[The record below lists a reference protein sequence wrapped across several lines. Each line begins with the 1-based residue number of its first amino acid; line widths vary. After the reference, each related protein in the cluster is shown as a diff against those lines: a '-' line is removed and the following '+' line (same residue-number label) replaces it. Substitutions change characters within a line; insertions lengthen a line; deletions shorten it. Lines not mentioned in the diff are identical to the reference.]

1 MLTLFYWR
9 FGDLEEKLVLYV
21 KIHEL
26 RKRNFKVAQIAKEL
40 KISRPTV
47 YKYLEMTFDEARAY
61 TEQPLGRKKKLDNYK
76 DWILA
81 WLEEYPHL
89 SGAQIHD
96 WLLERYPDLV
106 VGGSTL
112 RSYVKDIREIY
123 QIEKKVIVRQYEA
136 VPEQPM
142 GKQLQVDWGE
152 TKQKKTDNK
161 EIKLYFI
168 AFVLAHSR
176 HKYMEWQARPFTTRD
191 AIRCH
196 ENAFQFYGGRTE
208 EIVYDQDH
216 LISVS
221 ENAGQLLLTAE
232 FQSYVN
238 ERKFKVH
245 LCRRADPESKGM
257 IENVVKY
264 IKGNF
269 ADSRVFSD
277 IEDWNNRALQW
288 LQRTGNHQFHQ
299 TTKKRPAEV
308 FLLEKQHLQPVSSL
322 LSYESTTNQSIT
334 RSVSKDNTIRY
345 KSNRYSVPLGT
356 YQTNAENHVL
366 IEVTGDEQQTLI
378 IRKQAGSEIIAE
390 HSISFEKGKL
400 IQNRNHTRD
409 RSKGVEEFKQ
419 RLISFFEDQTQAAA
433 YFDEISQ
440 RYPRYRRDQFAI
452 IHKVIQQYP
461 ILIDI
466 VMTKC
471 VTERLYNA
479 NDFRDIAHHI
489 DTLRHEQVK
498 DVKSFHTNPAKHS
511 HIKTSTRSLNA
522 YTSILG
528 GRA

>member
-1 MLTLFYWR
+1 M
-9 FGDLEEKLVLYV
+9 LYV

-26 RKRNFKVAQIAKEL
+26 RKRKFKVAQIAKEL

-61 TEQPLGRKKKLDNYK
+61 TEQPLGKKKKLDHYK

-89 SGAQIHD
+89 SSAQIHD
-96 WLLERYPDLV
+96 WLLERYPDLL
-106 VGGSTL
+106 VGGSTV
-112 RSYVKDIREIY
+112 RTYVKNIREVY

-152 TKQKKTDNK
+152 TKQKTTNNK

-216 LISVS
+216 LITVS
-221 ENAGQLLLTAE
+221 ENAGHLLLTAE
-232 FQSYVN
+232 FQGYVN

-277 IEDWNNRALQW
+277 IEDWNDRALQW
-288 LQRTGNHQFHQ
+288 LQRTGNHQVHQ

-322 LSYESTTNQSIT
+322 LSYESTNNQSIT

-356 YQTNAENHVL
+356 YQTRTENLVW
-366 IEVTGDEQQTLI
+366 IEVTGDAQRMLV
-378 IRKQAGSEIIAE
+378 IRKEVNGEIIAE
-390 HSISFEKGKL
+390 HIISSEKGKL
-400 IQNRNHTRD
+400 IQNRHHTRD
-409 RSKGVEEFKQ
+409 RSKGIEELKQ
-419 RLISFFEDQTQAAA
+419 RLISNFEDQTKAAV

-461 ILIDI
+461 ALIDT

-471 VTERLYNA
+471 MTEKLYNA
-479 NDFRDIAHHI
+479 NDFRDIAHHL
-489 DTLRHEQVK
+489 DTLSDEPIKEVQ
-498 DVKSFHTNPAKHS
+498 SFYANPAKHS
-511 HIKTSTRSLNA
+511 HIKASTRSLNA

>member
-1 MLTLFYWR
+1 MLYI
-9 FGDLEEKLVLYV
+9 

-26 RKRNFKVAQIAKEL
+26 HKRKIKVAQIAKEL
-40 KISRPTV
+40 KVSRPTV
-47 YKYLEMTFDEARAY
+47 YKYLEMTFDEATAY
-61 TEQPLGRKKKLDNYK
+61 NEQPLGKKKKLDHYK

-89 SGAQIHD
+89 SSAQIHD
-96 WLLERYPDLV
+96 WLLERYPDLA
-106 VGGSTL
+106 VGGSTV
-112 RSYVKDIREIY
+112 RTYVRGIREVY

-152 TKQKKTDNK
+152 TKQKTVNNK
-161 EIKLYFI
+161 EAKLYFI
-168 AFVLAHSR
+168 AFVLANSR

-221 ENAGQLLLTAE
+221 ENAGHLLLTAE

-269 ADSRVFSD
+269 ADSRVFCD
-277 IEDWNNRALQW
+277 IEDWNERARQW
-288 LQRTGNHQFHQ
+288 LERTGNHQVHQ

-322 LSYESTTNQSIT
+322 LSYESTNNKSIT

-356 YQTNAENHVL
+356 YQTMSENLVW
-366 IEVTGDEQQTLI
+366 IEVKEENQKTLV
-378 IRKQAGSEIIAE
+378 IRREANGEVIAE
-390 HSISFEKGKL
+390 HVISSEKGKL
-400 IQNRNHTRD
+400 IQNRHHTRD
-409 RSKGVEEFKQ
+409 RSKGIKELKQ
-419 RLISFFEDQTQAAA
+419 RLMSLFEDQAQAAA
-433 YFDEISQ
+433 YLDEVSQ
-440 RYPRYRRDQFAI
+440 RYPRYHRDQFAI
-452 IHKVIQQYP
+452 IYKVIQQYP
-461 ILIDI
+461 ALVDS
-466 VMTKC
+466 VLTKC
-471 VTERLYNA
+471 MAEKLYNA
-479 NDFRDIAHHI
+479 NDFRDIAHHL
-489 DTLRHEQVK
+489 DTLQDEPAEEVK
-498 DVKSFHTNPAKHS
+498 FYYKSSLKHS
-511 HIKTSTRSLNA
+511 HIKASTRSLNT

>member
-1 MLTLFYWR
+1 M
-9 FGDLEEKLVLYV
+9 LYV
-21 KIHEL
+21 KIQEL
-26 RKRNFKVAQIAKEL
+26 HKRKFKIAQIAKEL

-47 YKYLEMTFDEARAY
+47 YKYLDMTFDEAKSY
-61 TEQPLGRKKKLDNYK
+61 IEQPYGGKKKLDDYK

-89 SGAQIHD
+89 SAAQIHD

-106 VGGSTL
+106 VGGSTV
-112 RSYVKDIREIY
+112 RSYVKEVREFY

-152 TKQKKTDNK
+152 TKQKTIDNK
-161 EIKLYFI
+161 EVKLYFI
-168 AFVLAHSR
+168 AFVMAHSR
-176 HKYMEWQARPFTTRD
+176 HKYTEWQTRPFTTRD

-216 LISVS
+216 LITVS

-238 ERKFKVH
+238 ERKFRVH

-277 IEDWNNRALQW
+277 IEDWNHRALQW
-288 LQRTGNHQFHQ
+288 LQRTGNHQVHQ

-308 FLLEKQHLQPVSSL
+308 FLVEKQHLQPVFSL
-322 LSYESTTNQSIT
+322 LSYESTNNLSIT

-356 YQTNAENHVL
+356 YQTNSENLVL
-366 IEVTGDEQQTLI
+366 IEVKGREQQSLV
-378 IRKQAGSEIIAE
+378 IRKQAEGEIIAE
-390 HSISFEKGKL
+390 HGISLEKGKL

-409 RSKGVEEFKQ
+409 RSKGIEEFIH
-419 RLISFFEDQTQAAA
+419 RLISLFEDQKQAAA

-452 IHKVIQQYP
+452 IYRVTQEYP
-461 ILIDI
+461 AIIDM
-466 VMTKC
+466 VMSKCTK
-471 VTERLYNA
+471 ERLYSA
-479 NDFRDIAHHI
+479 NDFRDIAHHLH
-489 DTLRHEQVK
+489 TLNHQPVQVIESYYAK
-498 DVKSFHTNPAKHS
+498 PTKHS
-511 HIKTSTRSLNA
+511 DIKASTRSLST

>member
-1 MLTLFYWR
+1 MLYLNI
-9 FGDLEEKLVLYV
+9 KALY
-21 KIHEL
+21 K
-26 RKRNFKVAQIAKEL
+26 RKFKVAQIAKEL

-47 YKYLEMTFDEARAY
+47 YKYLEMTFDEAKAY
-61 TEQPLGRKKKLDNYK
+61 TELPMGREKKLDSYK

-89 SGAQIHD
+89 SAAQIHD
-96 WLLERYPDLV
+96 WLLERYPDLA
-106 VGGSTL
+106 VGGSTV
-112 RSYVKDIREIY
+112 RSYVKDIREVY

-136 VPEQPM
+136 IPEQPM

-152 TKQKKTDNK
+152 TKQKTTEST

-176 HKYMEWQARPFTTRD
+176 QKYMEWQTRPFTTRD

-196 ENAFQFYGGRTE
+196 ENAFQFYGGGTE

-216 LISVS
+216 LITVS

-238 ERKFKVH
+238 ERKFKVY

-277 IEDWNNRALQW
+277 IEDWNQRALQW
-288 LQRTGNHQFHQ
+288 LMRTGNYQVHQ

-308 FLLEKQHLQPVSSL
+308 FLVEKQHLKPVSSL
-322 LSYESTTNQSIT
+322 LSFESTNNQSIT

-356 YQTNAENHVL
+356 YQTNADKHVR
-366 IEVTGDEQQTLI
+366 IEVTSEEPPRLV
-378 IRKQAGSEIIAE
+378 IRKEEESEIIAE
-390 HSISFEKGKL
+390 HDISLEKGKL

-409 RSKGVEEFKQ
+409 RSKGVEEFKR
-419 RLISFFEDQTQAAA
+419 RLISFFENQTQAAA
-433 YFDEISQ
+433 YLDEISR

-452 IHKVIQQYP
+452 IHRVIQQYP
-461 ILIDI
+461 TVIESVL
-466 VMTKC
+466 TKC
-471 VTERLYNA
+471 MREKLFSA
-479 NDFRDIAHHI
+479 NDFRDIAQHI
-489 DTLRHEQVK
+489 NTLSQEPLK
-498 DVKSFHTNPAKHS
+498 EIKSYDIYPANHGYF
-511 HIKTSTRSLNA
+511 KTSTRSLNA

-528 GRA
+528 GRS

>member
-1 MLTLFYWR
+1 M
-9 FGDLEEKLVLYV
+9 LYV
-21 KIHEL
+21 KIQEL
-26 RKRNFKVAQIAKEL
+26 HKRKFKVAQIAKEL

-47 YKYLEMTFDEARAY
+47 YKYLDMTLEEAKAY
-61 TEQPLGRKKKLDNYK
+61 TERPHGRQKKLDSHK

-96 WLLERYPDLV
+96 WLLERYPDLI
-106 VGGSTL
+106 VGGSTV
-112 RSYVKDIREIY
+112 RSYVKEVREIY

-152 TKQKKTDNK
+152 TKQKTTDNK

-168 AFVLAHSR
+168 AFVMAHSR
-176 HKYMEWQARPFTTRD
+176 YKYMEWQTRPFTTRD

-216 LISVS
+216 LITVS

-238 ERKFKVH
+238 ERKFKIH

-277 IEDWNNRALQW
+277 IGDWNHRALQW
-288 LQRTGNHQFHQ
+288 LQRTGNHQVHQ

-322 LSYESTTNQSIT
+322 LSYESTNNQSIT

-356 YQTNAENHVL
+356 YQTNSENLVL
-366 IEVTGDEQQTLI
+366 IEVKGREQQTLV
-378 IRKQAGSEIIAE
+378 IRKQAEGEIIAE
-390 HSISFEKGKL
+390 HDISVEKGKL

-409 RSKGVEEFKQ
+409 RSKGIEEFKQ
-419 RLISFFEDQTQAAA
+419 RLISSFEDQKQAAA
-433 YFDEISQ
+433 YFDKISKE
-440 RYPRYRRDQFAI
+440 YPRYRRDQFAI
-452 IHKVIQQYP
+452 IQQVVQKYP
-461 ILIDI
+461 AFIDS

-471 VTERLYNA
+471 MTEKLVSA
-479 NDFRDIAHHI
+479 NDFRDIAHHLYTSNQQPVQEI
-489 DTLRHEQVK
+489 ESLSAK
-498 DVKSFHTNPAKHS
+498 PAKHS
-511 HIKTSTRSLNA
+511 SIKASTRSLNT

>member
-1 MLTLFYWR
+1 MLYI
-9 FGDLEEKLVLYV
+9 

-26 RKRNFKVAQIAKEL
+26 HKRKFKVAQIAKEL

-61 TEQPLGRKKKLDNYK
+61 TEQPLGKMKKLDHYK

-89 SGAQIHD
+89 SSAQIHD

-106 VGGSTL
+106 VGGSTV
-112 RSYVKDIREIY
+112 RTYVKDIREVY
-123 QIEKKVIVRQYEA
+123 QIEKKVIVRQYQA

-152 TKQKKTDNK
+152 TKQKTIANK

-196 ENAFQFYGGRTE
+196 ENAFQFYGGQTE

-216 LISVS
+216 LIAVS

-232 FQSYVN
+232 FQRYVN

-277 IEDWNNRALQW
+277 IEDWNERARQW
-288 LQRTGNHQFHQ
+288 LERTGNHQVHQ

-322 LSYESTTNQSIT
+322 LSYESTNNQSIT

-356 YQTNAENHVL
+356 YQTMSENLVW
-366 IEVTGDEQQTLI
+366 IEVKDEDEKTLV
-378 IRKQAGSEIIAE
+378 IRRETKGEVIAE
-390 HSISFEKGKL
+390 HIISSEKGKL
-400 IQNRNHTRD
+400 IQNRHHTRD
-409 RSKGVEEFKQ
+409 RSKGVKELKQ
-419 RLISFFEDQTQAAA
+419 RLISYFEDQVQAAD
-433 YFDEISQ
+433 YLDEISQ

-452 IHKVIQQYP
+452 IYKVIQQYP
-461 ILIDI
+461 ALIDLI
-466 VMTKC
+466 LTKC
-471 VTERLYNA
+471 MTEKLYNA
-479 NDFRDIAHHI
+479 NDFRDIAHHL
-489 DTLRHEQVK
+489 DTLRDEPVQGVQSFY
-498 DVKSFHTNPAKHS
+498 KSPPKHS
-511 HIKTSTRSLNA
+511 HIKASTRSLNA

>member
-1 MLTLFYWR
+1 MTLFYWR
-9 FGDLEEKLVLYV
+9 LGFLEEKLVLYV

-26 RKRNFKVAQIAKEL
+26 HKRKFKVAQIAKEL

-61 TEQPLGRKKKLDNYK
+61 TEQPLGKKKKLDHYK

-89 SGAQIHD
+89 SSAQIHD
-96 WLLERYPDLV
+96 WLLERYPDLL
-106 VGGSTL
+106 VGASTV
-112 RSYVKDIREIY
+112 RSYVKDIREVY
-123 QIEKKVIVRQYEA
+123 QIEKKVNVRQYEA
-136 VPEQPM
+136 VPERPM

-152 TKQKKTDNK
+152 TKQKTTDNK

-216 LISVS
+216 LITVS

-269 ADSRVFSD
+269 ADSRVFRD
-277 IEDWNNRALQW
+277 IEDWNDRALQW
-288 LQRTGNHQFHQ
+288 LQRTGNHQVHQ

-322 LSYESTTNQSIT
+322 LSYESTNNQSIT

-356 YQTNAENHVL
+356 YQTMSENLVW
-366 IEVTGDEQQTLI
+366 IEVTDDEQQTLV
-378 IRKQAGSEIIAE
+378 IRKEANGEIITE
-390 HSISFEKGKL
+390 HFVSLEKGKL
-400 IQNRNHTRD
+400 IQNRHHTRD
-409 RSKGVEEFKQ
+409 RSKGVEELKQ
-419 RLISFFEDQTQAAA
+419 RLISYFEDQTQAAA

-440 RYPRYRRDQFAI
+440 KYPRYRRDQFAI
-452 IHKVIQQYP
+452 IYKVIQQYP
-461 ILIDI
+461 ALIDT

-471 VTERLYNA
+471 MTEKLYNA
-479 NDFRDIAHHI
+479 NEFRDIAHHL
-489 DTLRHEQVK
+489 DTLRDEPVK
-498 DVKSFHTNPAKHS
+498 EVQSFYANPAKHP
-511 HIKTSTRSLNA
+511 HIKASTRSLNV

>member
-1 MLTLFYWR
+1 M
-9 FGDLEEKLVLYV
+9 LYV
-21 KIHEL
+21 KIQEL
-26 RKRNFKVAQIAKEL
+26 HKRKLKIAQIAKEL

-47 YKYLEMTFDEARAY
+47 YKYLAMSFDEARAY
-61 TEQPLGRKKKLDNYK
+61 TEQPLGRNKKLDSYK

-89 SGAQIHD
+89 SAAQIHD
-96 WLLERYPDLV
+96 WLLERYPDLM
-106 VGGSTL
+106 VGGSTV
-112 RSYVKDIREIY
+112 RSYVKEVREVY
-123 QIEKKVIVRQYEA
+123 QIEKKVNVRQYEA

-152 TKQKKTDNK
+152 TKQKTTDSK

-176 HKYMEWQARPFTTRD
+176 YKYMEWQTSPFTTRD

-196 ENAFQFYGGRTE
+196 ENAFQFYGGHTN

-216 LISVS
+216 LITVS

-238 ERKFKVH
+238 ERKFRIH

-277 IEDWNNRALQW
+277 IEDWNHRGLQW
-288 LQRTGNHQFHQ
+288 LQRTGNHQVHQ

-322 LSYESTTNQSIT
+322 LSFESTSKQSIT
-334 RSVSKDNTIRY
+334 RTVSKDNTIRY

-356 YQTNAENHVL
+356 HQTKSENLVL
-366 IEVTGDEQQTLI
+366 IELKGDEQQTLV
-378 IRKQAGSEIIAE
+378 IRKESKGEVIAE
-390 HSISFEKGKL
+390 HEISLEKGKL
-400 IQNRNHTRD
+400 IQNRNHIRD
-409 RSKGVEEFKQ
+409 RSKGIEEFKQ
-419 RLISFFEDQTQAAA
+419 RLISFFEDQNQAAV

-440 RYPRYRRDQFAI
+440 RYRRYRRDQFAI
-452 IHKVIQQYP
+452 IHRVIQRYP
-461 ILIDI
+461 SFIDSAI
-466 VMTKC
+466 SKCMTD
-471 VTERLYNA
+471 RLFSA
-479 NDFRDIAHHI
+479 NDFRDLAHH
-489 DTLRHEQVK
+489 L
-498 DVKSFHTNPAKHS
+498 HTTNHQPVQEIESHYSNLAKHTD
-511 HIKTSTRSLNA
+511 IKASTRSLNT

-528 GRA
+528 GRV

>member
-1 MLTLFYWR
+1 M
-9 FGDLEEKLVLYV
+9 LYV

-26 RKRNFKVAQIAKEL
+26 HKKKFKVAQIANEL

-47 YKYLEMTFDEARAY
+47 YKYLEMTFDEAKAY
-61 TEQPLGRKKKLDNYK
+61 FEQPLGKKKKLDHYK

-89 SGAQIHD
+89 SSAQIHD

-106 VGGSTL
+106 VGESTV
-112 RSYVKDIREIY
+112 RTYVRDIREVY
-123 QIEKKVIVRQYEA
+123 QIEKKANVRQYEA

-152 TKQKKTDNK
+152 TKQKTIDNK

-176 HKYMEWQARPFTTRD
+176 HKYMEWQSRPFTTRD

-196 ENAFQFYGGRTE
+196 ENAFQFYGGRTD

-216 LISVS
+216 LITVS
-221 ENAGQLLLTAE
+221 ENAGQLLLTSE

-238 ERKFKVH
+238 ERKFKVY

-269 ADSRVFSD
+269 ADSRVFKD
-277 IEDWNNRALQW
+277 IEDWNVRALQW
-288 LQRTGNHQFHQ
+288 LERTGNHHVHQ

-322 LSYESTTNQSIT
+322 LSYESTNTKSIT
-334 RSVSKDNTIRY
+334 RNVSKDNTIRY

-356 YQTNAENHVL
+356 YQSMAENLVW
-366 IEVTGDEQQTLI
+366 IEVTGEEEKMLVIHREKNDDV
-378 IRKQAGSEIIAE
+378 IAE
-390 HSISFEKGKL
+390 HLISSEKGKL
-400 IQNRNHTRD
+400 IQNRHHTRD
-409 RSKGVEEFKQ
+409 RSKGIEELKQ
-419 RLISFFEDQTQAAA
+419 HLISSFEDQTQATA
-433 YFDEISQ
+433 YLNEINK

-452 IHKVIQQYP
+452 IFKVIQRFP
-461 ILIDI
+461 DLIDT
-466 VMTKC
+466 VLTKC
-471 VTERLYNA
+471 MNENLYNA
-479 NDFRDIAHHI
+479 NDFRDIAHYL
-489 DTLRHEQVK
+489 DTMRDELIEEDQSIYTGR
-498 DVKSFHTNPAKHS
+498 PKHP
-511 HIKTSTRSLNA
+511 HIKAFTRSLNT

-528 GRA
+528 GKV

>member
-1 MLTLFYWR
+1 M
-9 FGDLEEKLVLYV
+9 LYV
-21 KIHEL
+21 KIQEL
-26 RKRNFKVAQIAKEL
+26 HKRKFKVAQIAKEL

-47 YKYLEMTFDEARAY
+47 YKYLEMTLEEARAY
-61 TEQPLGRKKKLDNYK
+61 SVQPHGRKKKLDEYK

-96 WLLERYPDLV
+96 WLLERYPDLA
-106 VGGSTL
+106 VGGSTV
-112 RSYVKDIREIY
+112 RSYVKEIREIY
-123 QIEKKVIVRQYEA
+123 QIEKKVKVRQYEA

-152 TKQKKTDNK
+152 TKQRTSDNK
-161 EIKLYFI
+161 EIKLHFI
-168 AFVLAHSR
+168 AFVMAHSR
-176 HKYMEWQARPFTTRD
+176 QKYMEWQTRPFTTKD

-196 ENAFQFYGGRTE
+196 EHAFQFYGGRTE
-208 EIVYDQDH
+208 EMVYDQDH
-216 LISVS
+216 LIAVS

-232 FQSYVN
+232 FQRYVS

-277 IEDWNNRALQW
+277 IEDWNQRALQW
-288 LQRTGNHQFHQ
+288 LHRTGNHQVHQ

-322 LSYESTTNQSIT
+322 LSYESTHTQSIT

-356 YQTNAENHVL
+356 YQTHSENLVF
-366 IEVTGDEQQTLI
+366 IEVKAGKPQTLI
-378 IRKQAGSEIIAE
+378 IREQVEGEILAE
-390 HSISFEKGKL
+390 HEISLEKGKL
-400 IQNRNHTRD
+400 IQNRSHTRD
-409 RSKGVEEFKQ
+409 RSKGINELKQ
-419 RLISFFEDQTQAAA
+419 GLISYFTDQRQAGV
-433 YFDEISQ
+433 YLDEISK
-440 RYPRYRRDQFAI
+440 RYPRYRREHFSI
-452 IHKVIQQYP
+452 IHEVIQKYSAS
-461 ILIDI
+461 IDA

-471 VTERLYNA
+471 MTEGLYSG
-479 NDFRDIAHHI
+479 NDFRDMAHHYHLSSHAPGHEI
-489 DTLRHEQVK
+489 NSHEAHSTRH
-498 DVKSFHTNPAKHS
+498 SG
-511 HIKTSTRSLNA
+511 IKASARSLNT
-522 YTSILG
+522 YTSILE

>member
-1 MLTLFYWR
+1 MLYI
-9 FGDLEEKLVLYV
+9 
-21 KIHEL
+21 KIQEL
-26 RKRNFKVAQIAKEL
+26 NKRNFKVAQIAKEL

-61 TEQPLGRKKKLDNYK
+61 TEQPLGKKKKLDHYK

-89 SGAQIHD
+89 SSAQIHD
-96 WLLERYPDLV
+96 WLLERYPHLV
-106 VGGSTL
+106 VGGSTV
-112 RSYVKDIREIY
+112 RTYVKDIREVY
-123 QIEKKVIVRQYEA
+123 QIEKKVVVRQYEA

-152 TKQKKTDNK
+152 TKQKTIDNK

-176 HKYMEWQARPFTTRD
+176 HKYMEWQTRPFTTKD

-196 ENAFQFYGGRTE
+196 ENAFKFYGGRAE

-216 LISVS
+216 LIAVS

-245 LCRRADPESKGM
+245 LCRKADPESKGM

-277 IEDWNNRALQW
+277 IEDWNKRARQW
-288 LQRTGNHQFHQ
+288 LERTGNHRVHQ

-322 LSYESTTNQSIT
+322 LSYESTNNQSIT

-356 YQTNAENHVL
+356 YQTMSENLVW
-366 IEVTGDEQQTLI
+366 IEVKGEDQKTLV
-378 IRKQAGSEIIAE
+378 IRREAKGEVIAE
-390 HSISFEKGKL
+390 HIVSSEKGKL
-400 IQNRNHTRD
+400 IQNRHHTRD
-409 RSKGVEEFKQ
+409 RSKGLKEFKQ
-419 RLISFFEDQTQAAA
+419 RLISNFEDQVQATA
-433 YFDEISQ
+433 YLDEISL
-440 RYPRYRRDQFAI
+440 RYPRYRRDQFAMI
-452 IHKVIQQYP
+452 NKVIQQYP
-461 ILIDI
+461 ALIDTI
-466 VMTKC
+466 LSKCMTEK
-471 VTERLYNA
+471 LYNA
-479 NDFRDIAHHI
+479 NDFRDIAHHL
-489 DTLRHEQVK
+489 DTLPDEPVEEVQ
-498 DVKSFHTNPAKHS
+498 SFYTSSPTHS
-511 HIKTSTRSLNA
+511 HIKASTRSLNA

>member
-1 MLTLFYWR
+1 M
-9 FGDLEEKLVLYV
+9 LYV
-21 KIHEL
+21 KIQEL
-26 RKRNFKVAQIAKEL
+26 HKRRFRVAQIAREL

-47 YKYLEMTFDEARAY
+47 YKYLTMTLAEAKAY
-61 TEQPLGRKKKLDNYK
+61 SEQPHGKRKKLDAYR
-76 DWILA
+76 DWVLA

-89 SGAQIHD
+89 SAAQIYD
-96 WLLERYPDLV
+96 WLLERYPDVV
-106 VGGSTL
+106 VGESTV
-112 RSYVKDIREIY
+112 RSYVRELREIY
-123 QIEKKVIVRQYEA
+123 HIEKKVIVRQYEA

-152 TKQKKTDNK
+152 TKQKTTTKK

-176 HKYMEWQARPFTTRD
+176 HKYMEWQTRPFTTRD

-196 ENAFQFYGGRTE
+196 ENAFQFYGGRSE

-216 LISVS
+216 LITVS
-221 ENAGQLLLTAE
+221 ENAGQLLLTNE
-232 FQSYVN
+232 FQRYVN

-277 IEDWNNRALQW
+277 IEDWNDRALQW
-288 LQRTGNHQFHQ
+288 LQRTGNHQVHQ

-322 LSYESTTNQSIT
+322 LSYENANNQSIT

-356 YQTNAENHVL
+356 YSANSENL
-366 IEVTGDEQQTLI
+366 IFIEIKAGEPQTLVV
-378 IRKQAGSEIIAE
+378 RKQAEGEIFAE
-390 HSISFEKGKL
+390 HSVSLDKGKL

-419 RLISFFEDQTQAAA
+419 RLISHFENQELAAT
-433 YFDEISQ
+433 YLDEISR
-440 RYPRYRRDQFAI
+440 RYPRYRRDQFTI
-452 IHKVIQQYP
+452 IHQTIQKDPQ
-461 ILIDI
+461 LIDTVI
-466 VMTKC
+466 TKC
-471 VTERLYNA
+471 TAERLYSA
-479 NDFRDIAHHI
+479 NDFRDVAHHI
-489 DTLRHEQVK
+489 KSLEYNPVQDVESLHSISS
-498 DVKSFHTNPAKHS
+498 VKSG
-511 HIKTSTRSLNA
+511 IKVSTRSLDA

-528 GRA
+528 GGTR

>member
-1 MLTLFYWR
+1 MLYI
-9 FGDLEEKLVLYV
+9 

-26 RKRNFKVAQIAKEL
+26 HKRKFKIAQIAKEL

-47 YKYLEMTFDEARAY
+47 YKYLGMTFEEAKTY
-61 TEQPLGRKKKLDNYK
+61 TEQPLGKKKKLDLYK

-89 SGAQIHD
+89 SSAQIYD
-96 WLLERYPDLV
+96 WLLERYPDLL
-106 VGGSTL
+106 VGESTM
-112 RSYVKDIREIY
+112 RAYVKDIREVY
-123 QIEKKVIVRQYEA
+123 QIEKEVTVRQYEA

-142 GKQLQVDWGE
+142 GKQLQVDWGI
-152 TKQKKTDNK
+152 TRQKTTDNK

-176 HKYMEWQARPFTTRD
+176 QKYTEWQTHPFTTRD

-208 EIVYDQDH
+208 EIVYDQDN
-216 LISVS
+216 LIAVS
-221 ENAGQLLLTAE
+221 ENAGQLLLTTE

-238 ERKFKVH
+238 ERKFNVY

-264 IKGNF
+264 VKGNF
-269 ADSRVFSD
+269 SDSRVFSD
-277 IEDWNNRALQW
+277 IEDWNERARQW
-288 LQRTGNHQFHQ
+288 LVRTGNHKVHQ

-322 LSYESTTNQSIT
+322 LSYESTNNQSIT

-356 YQTNAENHVL
+356 YQTMSENLVW
-366 IEVTGDEQQTLI
+366 IEVKDEDYQTLV
-378 IRKQAGSEIIAE
+378 IRREAKGDVIAE
-390 HSISFEKGKL
+390 HMISLEKGKL
-400 IQNRNHTRD
+400 IQNRHHTRD

-419 RLISFFEDQTQAAA
+419 HLISYFEDQIQATT
-433 YFDEISQ
+433 YLDEISQ
-440 RYPRYRRDQFAI
+440 RYPRYRRDQFVI
-452 IHKVIQQYP
+452 INKIIQRYP
-461 ILIDI
+461 ALIDT
-466 VMTKC
+466 VLTKC
-471 VTERLYNA
+471 LTEKLYNA
-479 NDFRDIAHHI
+479 NDFRDIAHHL
-489 DTLRHEQVK
+489 DTLRDGPNEEVQ
-498 DVKSFHTNPAKHS
+498 SLHTILPKHS
-511 HIKTSTRSLNA
+511 HIKASTRSLNA

-528 GRA
+528 GRS

>member
-1 MLTLFYWR
+1 MLYI
-9 FGDLEEKLVLYV
+9 
-21 KIHEL
+21 KIQEL
-26 RKRNFKVAQIAKEL
+26 HKRKFKVAQIAKEL

-47 YKYLEMTFDEARAY
+47 YKYLEMNFDEAKAY
-61 TEQPLGRKKKLDNYK
+61 TEQPHGRKKKLDSYK

-106 VGGSTL
+106 VGGSTV
-112 RSYVKDIREIY
+112 RSYVKEVREIY
-123 QIEKKVIVRQYEA
+123 QIEKKNIVRQYEA

-152 TKQKKTDNK
+152 TKQKTINK
-161 EIKLYFI
+161 KELKLYFI

-176 HKYMEWQARPFTTRD
+176 QKYMEWQTRPFTTRD

-216 LISVS
+216 LITVS
-221 ENAGQLLLTAE
+221 ENAGQLLLTSE
-232 FQSYVN
+232 FQSYLN

-277 IEDWNNRALQW
+277 IEDWNYRALQW
-288 LQRTGNHQFHQ
+288 LQRTGNHQVHQ

-322 LSYESTTNQSIT
+322 LSYESTNNKSIT

-356 YQTNAENHVL
+356 YQTNSENLVF
-366 IEVTGDEQQTLI
+366 IEVKGEEKQTLV
-378 IRKQAGSEIIAE
+378 IRKQAVGEPIAE
-390 HSISFEKGKL
+390 HAISLGKGKL

-409 RSKGVEEFKQ
+409 RSKGIEEFKQ
-419 RLISFFEDQTQAAA
+419 RLISFFENQNQAAA
-433 YFDEISQ
+433 YFDEMSH

-452 IHKVIQQYP
+452 IHRVIQQYP
-461 ILIDI
+461 TSINS

-471 VTERLYNA
+471 VVEKLYSA
-479 NDFRDIAHHI
+479 NEFRDIAYH
-489 DTLRHEQVK
+489 L
-498 DVKSFHTNPAKHS
+498 HTTIHQPVQEMESLYSNPVKHS
-511 HIKTSTRSLNA
+511 NIVASTRSLNT

>member
-1 MLTLFYWR
+1 M
-9 FGDLEEKLVLYV
+9 LYV
-21 KIHEL
+21 KIQEL
-26 RKRNFKVAQIAKEL
+26 HKRKFKVAQIAKEL

-47 YKYLEMTFDEARAY
+47 YKYLEMTFEEAKAY
-61 TEQPLGRKKKLDNYK
+61 TEEPLGRKKKLDRYK

-89 SGAQIHD
+89 SAAQIHD

-106 VGGSTL
+106 VGGSTV
-112 RSYVKDIREIY
+112 RSYVKEVREVY

-152 TKQKKTDNK
+152 TKQRTTDKK

-176 HKYMEWQARPFTTRD
+176 HKYMEWQTRPFTTRD

-196 ENAFQFYGGRTE
+196 ENAFQFYEGRTE

-216 LISVS
+216 LITVS

-232 FQSYVN
+232 FQRYVN

-277 IEDWNNRALQW
+277 IEDWNHRALQW
-288 LQRTGNHQFHQ
+288 LLRTGNHQVHQ

-322 LSYESTTNQSIT
+322 LPFESTHTRSIT

-356 YQTNAENHVL
+356 YQTNAENLVL
-366 IEVTGDEQQTLI
+366 IEVTGEEQQTLV
-378 IRKQAGSEIIAE
+378 IRKGAESEIIAE
-390 HSISFEKGKL
+390 HGISLEKGKL
-400 IQNRNHTRD
+400 IQNRNHTRN
-409 RSKGVEEFKQ
+409 RSKGIEEFKR

-433 YFDEISQ
+433 YLDEISQ

-452 IHKVIQQYP
+452 IHQVIQQYP
-461 ILIDI
+461 TLVDT
-466 VMTKC
+466 VLTKC
-471 VTERLYNA
+471 MTERLYSA
-479 NDFRDIAHHI
+479 NDFRDIAQHI
-489 DTLRHEQVK
+489 NTLCHEPVK
-498 DVKSFHTNPAKHS
+498 EVKSFYTNPSKHS
-511 HIKTSTRSLNA
+511 HIKSSTRSINA

-528 GRA
+528 GRP

>member
-1 MLTLFYWR
+1 MLYLKIQ
-9 FGDLEEKLVLYV
+9 DLHK
-21 KIHEL
+21 
-26 RKRNFKVAQIAKEL
+26 RKFKVAQIAKEL

-47 YKYLEMTFDEARAY
+47 YKYLEMTFEEAKAY
-61 TEQPLGRKKKLDNYK
+61 TEQPLGRSKKLDSYK

-89 SGAQIHD
+89 SAAQIHD
-96 WLLERYPDLV
+96 WLLERYPDLT
-106 VGGSTL
+106 VGGSTV
-112 RSYVKDIREIY
+112 RSYVKEVREVY
-123 QIEKKVIVRQYEA
+123 QIKKKVMVRQYEA
-136 VPEQPM
+136 IPEQPM

-152 TKQKKTDNK
+152 TKQKTTNKK

-176 HKYMEWQARPFTTRD
+176 QKYTEWQTRPFTTRD

-216 LISVS
+216 LITVS
-221 ENAGQLLLTAE
+221 ENAGELLLTAE

-238 ERKFKVH
+238 ERKFIVH

-277 IEDWNNRALQW
+277 IEDWNHRSLQW
-288 LQRTGNHQFHQ
+288 LKRTGNHQVHQ

-308 FLLEKQHLQPVSSL
+308 FLVEKQHLKPVSSL
-322 LSYESTTNQSIT
+322 LSYESTNNQSIT

-356 YQTNAENHVL
+356 YQTNAENLVL
-366 IEVTGDEQQTLI
+366 IEVSGKEPPTLVV
-378 IRKQAGSEIIAE
+378 RKDAESEIIAE
-390 HSISFEKGKL
+390 HSISLEKGKL

-409 RSKGVEEFKQ
+409 RSKGVEEFKR
-419 RLISFFEDQTQAAA
+419 RLISFFKDQPQALA
-433 YFDEISQ
+433 FFNEISQ

-452 IHKVIQQYP
+452 IHQVVQKYP
-461 ILIDI
+461 ALIDT
-466 VMTKC
+466 VLAKC
-471 VTERLYNA
+471 MREKLYSA
-479 NDFRDIAHHI
+479 NDFRDMAQHI
-489 DTLRHEQVK
+489 HTLPHDSVK
-498 DVKSFHTNPAKHS
+498 EIKSFYTHPAKHS
-511 HIKTSTRSLNA
+511 QIKTSTRSLNA

-528 GRA
+528 GRP